1 MYYIFLCLPIMQM
14 REELAEMLA
23 FFDMSGRMRTLVYLF
38 VIGRSKYFF
47 TSMEKVVREMRYIKR
62 MNKKTFKAYVNHL

>member
-1 MYYIFLCLPIMQM
+1 
-14 REELAEMLA
+14 MLA
-23 FFDMSGRMRTLVYLF
+23 LFDMSGRMRTLVYLF
-38 VIGRSKYFF
+38 VIGVSIFF

>member
-38 VIGRSKYFF
+38 VIGVSIFSLVWRK
-47 TSMEKVVREMRYIKR
+47 
-62 MNKKTFKAYVNHL
+62 L